1 MDMVVTEDLKS
12 SLSEHGNILQSYLS
26 EIGYVPLLTAA
37 EEISLSIKANNG
49 DRDARLKMIESN
61 LRLVVKIAK
70 RYKGTASM
78 ELLDLIEE
86 GNFGLMKAV
95 EKFNPDLGY
104 RFSTYATWWICQSID
119 QAIMNQDRLVR
130 LPVYL
135 VHELNKYRK
144 KVNELKKDLNKN
156 PTIDELAKALGK
168 TGFDIAKLMNLDRST
183 TLSLDLEIAEDDE
196 GNVKKLEEALVDED
210 QDSAEVS
217 LHQEMLIDLI
227 DGWLKQ
233 LEPMQSEALARRFGL
248 LGYDKTTIDDI
259 GTVLGLDNSKVRS
272 LQRFGLSKLRG
283 IVERLGITEELTL

>member
-1 MDMVVTEDLKS
+1 
-12 SLSEHGNILQSYLS
+12 
-26 EIGYVPLLTAA
+26 
-37 EEISLSIKANNG
+37 
-49 DRDARLKMIESN
+49 
-61 LRLVVKIAK
+61 
-70 RYKGTASM
+70 
-78 ELLDLIEE
+78 
-86 GNFGLMKAV
+86 
-95 EKFNPDLGY
+95 
-104 RFSTYATWWICQSID
+104 
-119 QAIMNQDRLVR
+119 
-130 LPVYL
+130 
-135 VHELNKYRK
+135 
-144 KVNELKKDLNKN
+144 
-156 PTIDELAKALGK
+156 
-168 TGFDIAKLMNLDRST
+168 LDRST